1 MSFIYKI
8 TNLINNKIYIGLT
21 TRTVESRWKEHC
33 RHNSQMI
40 DKAIEEF
47 GKENFSIETIEECEE
62 ENLDER
68 EKYWITYYDSFNNGY
83 NNTLGGRDNNY
94 TMTDKVSLVLQFWN
108 QGLTINKI
116 VEQTNLNV
124 ETVRSYLNKNN
135 INHEDIRQRANKVIG
150 LSKSKPVL
158 QYDLNGNFIKE
169 WPTAIEAAETL
180 HLKSKYITSTCRGHQ
195 KTYSNM
201 KWRYKDEESY

>member
-21 TRTVESRWKEHC
+21 TRTVENRWKEHC

-47 GKENFSIETIEECEE
+47 GKENFLFFSIEECEE
-62 ENLDER
+62 EILYER
-68 EKYWITYYDSFNNGY
+68 EKYWIAYYNSFNNGY

-94 TMTDKVSLVLQFWN
+94 VMTDKVNLVLQFWN
-108 QGLTINKI
+108 QGLTVNKI

-135 INHEDIRQRANKVIG
+135 ISHEDIRARANQAIRA
-150 LSKSKPVL
+150 SKSIPLL
-158 QYDLNGNFIKE
+158 QYDKKGNFIKE
-169 WPTAIEAAETL
+169 WESSKVAGKELGLNEKNIRNVCNGL
-180 HLKSKYITSTCRGHQ
+180 RKSCGNYIWKY
-195 KTYSNM
+195 K
-201 KWRYKDEESY
+201 KE